1 MESNVEEKVELED
14 ILNKLQED
22 GLDTEACSADEHLCH
37 LWRIYQR
44 AEGTLQ
50 ATMKDLEGMQQQ
62 QVSEMKEVE
71 NYVDH
76 IRNLSEER
84 EAMTAEYERENE
96 LLKMELQRLKLEQ
109 ETQVKEVE
117 EMLDQEGLA
126 EIAHSGPSEQ
136 VAYLLVE
143 RATLLEKLE
152 LAERN
157 VDSRSVTGSTR
168 ETHLQVELDQM
179 RQTLEEELKQ
189 QRESMQRTKETM
201 AKDPLSQPASPWKK
215 LFGVRQ
221 QTHSVSKDIAT
232 HEEDLEK
239 ERKLRERAE
248 KDLDEAARR
257 LQMAHEEIRRL
268 TDELDMERKVHS
280 NNDTALQTACQEVKK
295 LKEEVSMLVKSDVVE
310 LDKAKAQNSK
320 LDEEILAL
328 RNRVRE
334 LDWERKSLLETVESL
349 QKVQPLQAQP
359 LRTPQ
364 ANMSQLQPESQR
376 ESAQQVDSQQQPA
389 KEIQV
394 PSVRKKKIS
403 YTSTRSVGKDPA
415 YQDAEPDSLI
425 SDSGFD
431 IQHPKTE
438 ELHRRCH
445 HEINRL
451 DTKNHDLQRKLH
463 KVQQELEEVA
473 FRNET
478 LESAMEEYH
487 NRFKDGKQ
495 STDCEKELLKT
506 KVTTLEADYAKLK
519 RKYKELKAKSHEVIS
534 AVSKDQDIQEQLKR
548 SQTTLENIQR
558 RLEEEIKNREYLEA
572 ALASAQQLKVR
583 AEEELEAFR
592 TQVHYL
598 NRELKDYHSSTEQ
611 NQALSSALERV
622 QLENTALEQKL
633 NKVLEDYGE
642 LSKNC
647 QGTSNNSWKEIAE
660 GYQCQLA
667 ELKKTIC
674 KLQEEQ
680 SSTYN
685 QDCSSKKLECM
696 QQKFATVLKENQQL
710 NQDNLVLQ
718 QQLCNNQQGSQ
729 SVNQEICNARQQLI
743 TSQQENKLIAQE
755 NYSMRQQ
762 LACSQQENQRLNQE
776 VCNIQKQLND
786 LIHSKEQVED
796 TINQVQVQAL
806 KLKIS
811 QLQNS
816 LDLEQKNSS
825 QQKQALE
832 LQLEEANNRAKSQEA
847 LLVQHTEES
856 RQLRQDLQRVHNL
869 CSTAEKELKYK
880 REQLIELQRQNSLL
894 DQENSRVNLEFKAVQ
909 CRLAELDKHNLML
922 KSEYDIKQQ
931 RVKELELESGKTF
944 HLGKQLKSI
953 QDELLGEKNRAKS
966 AEKKTAELQQNLC
979 SIQHQLRLSEARAR
993 ERETLEMEL
1002 KESRDTAAKFKNQL
1016 QEEVLQRKLADQNSE
1031 ELQKQIKSM
1040 LEKEGCLSR
1049 GKCDLEQQ
1057 IQQQESR
1064 LQVLEE
1070 EKEALFAESLC
1081 NEKANKKLLDE
1092 ICAHKQEIDKLKEE
1106 LQNMLQQ
1113 LDSQIRL
1120 YNEKQMRHKQKL
1132 RKAKEIFIREVM
1144 LRDGKIKHLESEI
1157 KLMKNLM
1164 DKEHAWNM
1172 KVTYENDLLLVEKR
1186 ELIQQLSEQEDAV
1199 RNNNAVVCSVKNRS
1213 PASCAP
1219 LLLSATRTANDQGQR
1234 KSQKSASR
1242 INYLEEENK
1251 QLQDETVKLSDRLG
1265 SLERSLRVI
1274 KTDPSKSQHH
1284 ENLSVS
1290 FPQET
1295 CKFQHNDTTV
1305 KNGNFLSS
1313 TRDTP
1318 PPAGSNNFGSLE
1330 SIRRNKAAESS
1341 DVTKS
1346 TFPTRSHHSD
1356 VGYLNLTSSPRCR
1369 DLDDGRSLG
1378 SDEV

>member
-1 MESNVEEKVELED
+1 MESNGEEKVELED
-14 ILNKLQED
+14 ILHRLRED
-22 GLDTEACSADEHLCH
+22 GLDIEACTADEHLCH

-50 ATMKDLEGMQQQ
+50 ATIHDLEGVRKQQD
-62 QVSEMKEVE
+62 SEMKEVE

-96 LLKMELQRLKLEQ
+96 LLRMELHRLKLEQ
-109 ETQVKEVE
+109 ETQAKEVE

-152 LAERN
+152 LAERK
-157 VDSRSVTGSTR
+157 VDSQSITGSNR
-168 ETHLQVELDQM
+168 ETDLRVELDQM

-221 QTHSVSKDIAT
+221 QTHSVFKDIAT

-239 ERKLRERAE
+239 ERNLRERAE
-248 KDLDEAARR
+248 RDLDEAARR

-268 TDELDMERKVHS
+268 TDELDVERKVHCI
-280 NNDTALQTACQEVKK
+280 NDTALQTACQDIKK
-295 LKEEVSMLVKSDVVE
+295 LKEEVSELVDSDLGE
-310 LDKAKAQNSK
+310 LDKAKEQNNK

-328 RNRVRE
+328 RDRVHS
-334 LDWERKSLLETVESL
+334 LDSERISLLQTVESL
-349 QKVQPLQAQP
+349 QRILPIEEQPLSSP
-359 LRTPQ
+359 PVK
-364 ANMSQLQPESQR
+364 MDQLQQDIKR
-376 ESAQQVDSQQQPA
+376 ESAQEMGSQQQPV
-389 KEIQV
+389 KEFPV
-394 PSVRKKKIS
+394 PAVRQKKKT
-403 YTSTRSVGKDPA
+403 YTSTRSVGKDSA
-415 YQDAEPDSLI
+415 SLDFEQDSWH
-425 SDSGFD
+425 SDSAHD
-431 IQHPKTE
+431 SQRPKVE
-438 ELHRRCH
+438 ELHKRCH

-451 DTKNHDLQRKLH
+451 DTKNHDLQRRLH
-463 KVQQELEEVA
+463 KLQQELEDVVI
-473 FRNET
+473 RNET
-478 LESAMEEYH
+478 LESAIEEYQ
-487 NRFKDGKQ
+487 NRSKDDRH
-495 STDCEKELLKT
+495 STDCEKELLKA
-506 KVTTLEADYAKLK
+506 KVASMETDYIKLK

-534 AVSKDQDIQEQLKR
+534 AVSKDQDFQEQMKR
-548 SQTTLENIQR
+548 GQTTLESIQL
-558 RLEEEIKNREYLEA
+558 RLDEEIKNREYFEA
-572 ALASAQQLKVR
+572 ALDNAQQIKVR

-598 NRELKDYHSSTEQ
+598 NMELKDYRASTEQ
-611 NQALSSALERV
+611 NQALSNALERM
-622 QLENTALEQKL
+622 QMENNALEQKL
-633 NKVLEDYGE
+633 NKVLEDYRE

-647 QGTSNNSWKEIAE
+647 QGTPNNNWKEMAE
-660 GYQCQLA
+660 GYQCQIA
-667 ELKKTIC
+667 ELKNAIC
-674 KLQEEQ
+674 KLQSEQ
-680 SSTYN
+680 SGAYN
-685 QDCSSKKLECM
+685 QGTDSSVKKLESL
-696 QQKFATVLKENQQL
+696 QQKYSAVLKESQQL
-710 NQDNLVLQ
+710 NQDNHVLR

-729 SVNQEICNARQQLI
+729 SVNQEICNIRQQLHS
-743 TSQQENKLIAQE
+743 SQQESKLITQE
-755 NYSMRQQ
+755 NYTIRQQ
-762 LACSQQENQRLNQE
+762 LTCSQQDNQHLNQE
-776 VCNIQKQLND
+776 LCNIQKQLND

-796 TINQVQVQAL
+796 SITHVQLQAL
-806 KLKIS
+806 KLEMS
-811 QLQNS
+811 QMQSCLES
-816 LDLEQKNSS
+816 EQKNSL
-825 QQKQALE
+825 QQKQTLE

-847 LLVQHTEES
+847 LLVQHTDES

-869 CSTAEKELKYK
+869 CGTAEKELKYK
-880 REQLIELQRQNSLL
+880 REQLLELQRQNSLL
-894 DQENSRVNLEFKAVQ
+894 DQENNRVNLEFKAVQ
-909 CRLAELDKHNLML
+909 CRLAEVDKHNLIL
-922 KSEYDIKQQ
+922 KSEYEIKQQ

-944 HLGKQLKSI
+944 HLSKQLKSI
-953 QDELLGEKNRAKS
+953 QDELLGEKSRTIS
-966 AEKKTAELQQNLC
+966 AEKKTAELQQNLG
-979 SIQHQLRLSEARAR
+979 SIQHQLRLSEARAK
-993 ERETLEMEL
+993 EREALEMEL
-1002 KESRDTAAKFKNQL
+1002 KESRDTIAKLKSQL
-1016 QEEVLQRKLADQNSE
+1016 QEEVLQRKLSDQNSG

-1057 IQQQESR
+1057 MQQLDSR

-1070 EKEALFAESLC
+1070 EKETLIAENIC
-1081 NEKANKKLLDE
+1081 KEKTTKCLMDE
-1092 ICAHKQEIDKLKEE
+1092 ICTHKQETDKLKEE

-1199 RNNNAVVCSVKNRS
+1199 RNNSSVVCNVKNRS
-1213 PASCAP
+1213 PASGAS
-1219 LLLSATRTANDQGQR
+1219 LLLSGTRTAHDRGQR
-1234 KSQKSASR
+1234 KSQKSTSR

-1265 SLERSLRVI
+1265 SLERSLKII

-1295 CKFQHNDTTV
+1295 CKFQFNDTAV

-1313 TRDTP
+1313 TRYCNYLIHHHQLVVLISVLWKAIDAAKERSVP
-1318 PPAGSNNFGSLE
+1318 MSQSLH
-1330 SIRRNKAAESS
+1330 
-1341 DVTKS
+1341 
-1346 TFPTRSHHSD
+1346 FQP
-1356 VGYLNLTSSPRCR
+1356 
-1369 DLDDGRSLG
+1369 GRIIQMWAT
-1378 SDEV
+1378 

>member
-1 MESNVEEKVELED
+1 METIGEEKVELED
-14 ILNKLQED
+14 ILNRLRED
-22 GLDTEACSADEHLCH
+22 GLDTEACTADEHLCH

-50 ATMKDLEGMQQQ
+50 ATMQDLEGVRQQQ
-62 QVSEMKEVE
+62 ASEMKEVE

-84 EAMTAEYERENE
+84 EATTAEYERENE

-109 ETQVKEVE
+109 VLWTDGCAETQVKEVE

-126 EIAHSGPSEQ
+126 EITHSGPSEQ

-152 LAERN
+152 MAERK
-157 VDSRSVTGSTR
+157 VDSQSVTGSTR
-168 ETHLQVELDQM
+168 ETHLQVELDLM

-189 QRESMQRTKETM
+189 QRESMQHTKETM

-232 HEEDLEK
+232 HEEDLENEK
-239 ERKLRERAE
+239 KLRERTE
-248 KDLDEAARR
+248 RDLDEAARR

-268 TDELDMERKVHS
+268 TDELDMERKLHC
-280 NNDTALQTACQEVKK
+280 NNDF
-295 LKEEVSMLVKSDVVE
+295 ME
-310 LDKAKAQNSK
+310 LNKAKEQNSK

-328 RNRVRE
+328 RDRVRA
-334 LDWERKSLLETVESL
+334 LDLERKSLLETVESL
-349 QKVQPLQAQP
+349 QKIQPLQKEQFSIS
-359 LRTPQ
+359 Q
-364 ANMSQLQPESQR
+364 KKMDQLQSQPRR
-376 ESAQQVDSQQQPA
+376 EPAQQMDSQQQPV
-389 KEIQV
+389 KEIPV
-394 PSVRKKKIS
+394 SSVRKKKKS
-403 YTSTRSVGKDPA
+403 YTSSRSFDKDPGC
-415 YQDAEPDSLI
+415 QDLEADSWL
-425 SDSGFD
+425 SDSGHD
-431 IQHPKTE
+431 GQHPKSE
-438 ELHRRCH
+438 ELHKRCH

-451 DTKNHDLQRKLH
+451 DAKNHELQRKMH
-463 KVQQELEEVA
+463 KLQQELEEVA
-473 FRNET
+473 LRNET
-478 LESAMEEYH
+478 LESTIEEYQ
-487 NRFKDGKQ
+487 NRLKDGKL
-495 STDCEKELLKT
+495 STDCEKEILKT
-506 KVTTLEADYAKLK
+506 KVTTMESDYVKLK

-548 SQTTLENIQR
+548 SQTTMEGIQL

-572 ALASAQQLKVR
+572 ALSSAQQSKVR

-598 NRELKDYHSSTEQ
+598 NAELKDYRASTEQ
-611 NQALSSALERV
+611 NQALNNALERM
-622 QLENTALEQKL
+622 QLENNALEQKL

-642 LSKNC
+642 LPKNC
-647 QGTSNNSWKEIAE
+647 QGIPNNSWKEIAE
-660 GYQCQLA
+660 RYQCQIA
-667 ELKKTIC
+667 ELTNTIC

-680 SSTYN
+680 SCVYN
-685 QDCSSKKLECM
+685 QVSDCPNKTLECM
-696 QQKFATVLKENQQL
+696 QQKLTTMLKENQQL
-710 NQDNLVLQ
+710 NQDNFILR
-718 QQLCNNQQGSQ
+718 QQLCSNQQGSQ
-729 SVNQEICNARQQLI
+729 TVNQEICNIRQQLVS
-743 TSQQENKLIAQE
+743 SQQENKLATQE
-755 NYSMRQQ
+755 NCTLRQQ
-762 LACSQQENQRLNQE
+762 LACSQQENQHLNQE

-796 TINQVQVQAL
+796 TINQVQLQAL
-806 KLKIS
+806 KLEMS
-811 QLQNS
+811 QLQTS
-816 LDLEQKNSS
+816 LELEQKNSL

-832 LQLEEANNRAKSQEA
+832 LQLEETNNRAKSQEA
-847 LLVQHTEES
+847 LLVQHTAES

-894 DQENSRVNLEFKAVQ
+894 DQENNRVNLEFKTAQ
-909 CRLAELDKHNLML
+909 CRLSELDKHNLIL
-922 KSEYDIKQQ
+922 KSECDIKQQ
-931 RVKELELESGKTF
+931 RLKELELESSKTF
-944 HLGKQLKSI
+944 HISKQLKSV
-953 QDELLGEKNRAKS
+953 QDELIGEKNRTIC
-966 AEKKTAELQQNLC
+966 AEKKTAELQQHLC

-993 ERETLEMEL
+993 EREALETEL
-1002 KESRDTAAKFKNQL
+1002 KESRDTAAKLKNQL
-1016 QEEVLQRKLADQNSE
+1016 QEEHLQRKLADQNSE

-1064 LQVLEE
+1064 LRVLEE
-1070 EKEALFAESLC
+1070 EKEALTAENLC
-1081 NEKANKKLLDE
+1081 NQKANKNLMGE
-1092 ICAHKQEIDKLKEE
+1092 ICTHKQEIEKLKEE
-1106 LQNMLQQ
+1106 LQNMLHQ
-1113 LDSQIRL
+1113 LDSQVRL

-1157 KLMKNLM
+1157 KLLKNLM

-1186 ELIQQLSEQEDAV
+1186 ELLQKLNEQEDAV
-1199 RNNNAVVCSVKNRS
+1199 RNNNSVVCNVKHRS
-1213 PASCAP
+1213 PASGAHTS
-1219 LLLSATRTANDQGQR
+1219 LLLSATRTVNDQGQR

-1265 SLERSLRVI
+1265 SLERSLKII
-1274 KTDPSKSQHH
+1274 KTDPSKSQHF

-1290 FPQET
+1290 FPQDT
-1295 CKFQHNDTTV
+1295 CKFQYNDTSV

-1313 TRDTP
+1313 ARDTP
-1318 PPAGSNNFGSLE
+1318 SPASSNNFGSLE
-1330 SIRRNKAAESS
+1330 NIRRSKTALCS
-1341 DVTKS
+1341 DATKS
-1346 TFPTRSHHSD
+1346 TFPTRLHHSD
-1356 VGYLNLTSSPRCR
+1356 VGYLNLTSSPWCK
-1369 DLDDGRSLG
+1369 DQEEGRSLG